1 MRSTSLIAVIA
12 LLCGLT
18 GCHSYV
24 KAPTVPTDDPAY
36 QPGGISRDGID
47 RDPPVALVLLP
58 GDTITVRSISNESYD
73 YPGLVVDGEG
83 KVHVPMA
90 GAVVVKGLNPQQAEK
105 KIEESLRTSDRFVR
119 ASVLVT
125 AWGGHTATLIGAVVQ
140 EGTRALTPGMR
151 LAEIIAAAGG
161 PMRTGGTDGTEPSF
175 IADLDAARVVRDGQ
189 ALPVSLRLAL
199 DGYPRHNVFV
209 HPGDQIFIPAGLGSR
224 IAVLGNVT
232 TGMMIT
238 HRPGIR
244 LTEALASAGGITLD
258 ADDRD
263 VRVIRGALANPVVYQ
278 WSFEDFVEDRRGDI
292 ELAPGDV
299 VFVSEHW
306 VAQMGEVLNRLS
318 PLLSVLTTG
327 VNTYLMIRTVQS
339 QNDQLESIRN
349 ANQSLSAP
357 ATPRVFAPTRGN

>member
-1 MRSTSLIAVIA
+1 M
-12 LLCGLT
+12 
-18 GCHSYV
+18 
-24 KAPTVPTDDPAY
+24 
-36 QPGGISRDGID
+36 D

-90 GAVVVKGLNPQQAEK
+90 GAVVVKGLTPQQAEK
-105 KIEESLRTSDRFVR
+105 KIEESLRASDRFVR
-119 ASVLVT
+119 ASVIVT

-140 EGTRALTPGMR
+140 EGTRQLTPGIR

-161 PMRTGGTDGTEPSF
+161 PLRTGGADGAEPSY
-175 IADLDAARVVRDGQ
+175 IADLDAARVVREGQ
-189 ALPVSLRLAL
+189 SLPVSLRLAL
-199 DGYPRHNVFV
+199 EGNPRHNIYV

-232 TGMMIT
+232 VGGVMLT

-258 ADDRD
+258 ADDND
-263 VRVIRGALANPVVYQ
+263 VRVVRGSLADPVVYQ
-278 WSFEDFVEDRRGDI
+278 WNFEDFVEDRRGDI

-306 VAQMGEVLNRLS
+306 VAQMGEVLNRLA
-318 PLLSVLTTG
+318 PLLTVLTTG
-327 VNTYLMIRTVQS
+327 VNTYLMIRTLQT
-339 QNDQLESIRN
+339 QNEQLDSIQNSN
-349 ANQSLSAP
+349 ANSNP
-357 ATPRVFAPTRGN
+357 N